1 MLRAV
6 DDREWQ
12 VLKMR
17 FGICGEE
24 RRTLREVGSSLG
36 VTGSRVSQIEARAL
50 RKLRGAS
57 TGCTLYRPGIR
68 QQAPAEPDVEELTP
82 LGEALRWALG
92 IDDEEDALD

>member
-36 VTGSRVSQIEARAL
+36 VTGSRV
-50 RKLRGAS
+50 
-57 TGCTLYRPGIR
+57 
-68 QQAPAEPDVEELTP
+68 
-82 LGEALRWALG
+82 
-92 IDDEEDALD
+92 